1 MNSVIEYPGVQLSW
15 KRILAIAQDQ
25 PDPVVAKSALLS
37 EDLDEEQHQQEQ
49 SAFNRM
55 QCMNKALQN
64 IYTIT
69 SQDQGYIAFM
79 ATMAVELKHQCPIS
93 MAFLKHVIDFSEIP
107 TQQTLEHV
115 TRALLNKL
123 PTTKQTKINATIIWS
138 MLAQKF
144 AGSLAESI
152 WTDALGDLLIQC
164 LYDDS
169 NIYSLL
175 AIESFALTGS
185 LKRALQDQCGIARAL
200 QQVLEAVD
208 QSLCLLQSS
217 PLLPSFESIKSATT
231 TKTESPNLTL
241 VSIKHHIRIYQEL
254 KSAFKSCKSK
264 LSKKRK
270 SLNKSQHWSY
280 KTLHNDAPPD
290 QTTHEEVY
298 PQEDT
303 MAFLDLRKLHFCL
316 KWSLAHVFSKADQ
329 DTSLP
334 RPPTYF
340 QAIDANSHCKFSQ
353 DQLEVRN
360 DTFFFE
366 SVRATT
372 GIPAHAGGKWYY
384 EVILFTEGIMQIG
397 WGTKQCLLS
406 SQDGSGVGDDTHG
419 FAFDTH
425 RCAVWAA
432 GELHS
437 SSCSAV
443 VGECK
448 AGDVLG
454 CLLDLDKN
462 YCTFF
467 INGQSHGLGI
477 DVTKTTAMAVLYP
490 TVSLTGHQH
499 VVANFGRQ
507 AWYHHVEGGAKA
519 VDEAALLGCITV
531 NSKQDTVVIEE
542 KNGGDDGSLCNI
554 CYAEPINA
562 KLLPCEHD
570 GMGEHCAQ
578 TLESW

>member
-1 MNSVIEYPGVQLSW
+1 MNSVVEYPGVQLSW

-25 PDPVVAKSALLS
+25 PDPIVAKSVLS
-37 EDLDEEQHQQEQ
+37 SDIDEEYQQEQ
-49 SAFNRM
+49 TTFNRM
-55 QCMNKALQN
+55 QCINRVSL
-64 IYTIT
+64 
-69 SQDQGYIAFM
+69 QDQGYIAFM
-79 ATMAVELKHQCPIS
+79 VTMVIELKHQCPIS

-107 TQQTLEHV
+107 TQQTLKHV
-115 TRALLNKL
+115 TMALLNKL
-123 PTTKQTKINATIIWS
+123 STKQTKTNATIIWS

-152 WTDALGDLLIQC
+152 WTDALGDLLVQC
-164 LYDDS
+164 LHDDN

-185 LKRALQDQCGIARAL
+185 LKRLLQDQLDIARAL
-200 QQVLEAVD
+200 QQVLERVE
-208 QSLCLLQSS
+208 QSLCLLQPS

-231 TKTESPNLTL
+231 ATDSPNLTL

-254 KSAFKSCKSK
+254 KSAFKSCTLK

-270 SLNKSQHWSY
+270 SLRKLQNRGY
-280 KTLHNDAPPD
+280 KTLHNDTPD
-290 QTTHEEVY
+290 QDTNKPH
-298 PQEDT
+298 QENC
-303 MAFLDLRKLHFCL
+303 MSFLDLRKLHFSL
-316 KWSLAHVFSKADQ
+316 KWSLTHVFSKTDQ
-329 DTSLP
+329 DISLP
-334 RPPTYF
+334 HQQTYL
-340 QAIDANSHCKFSQ
+340 QPVDYNSHCKFSV

-372 GIPAHAGGKWYY
+372 GIPTNVGGKWYY
-384 EVILFTEGIMQIG
+384 EVILFTNGIMQIG

-406 SQDGSGVGDDTHG
+406 SQDGSGIGDDVHG

-437 SSCSAV
+437 SSSTF
-443 VGECK
+443 GECK

-454 CLLDLDKN
+454 CLLDLDSN

-467 INGQSHGLGI
+467 INGQNHGLTI
-477 DVTKTTAMAVLYP
+477 DVTKTTMALYP
-490 TVSLTGHQH
+490 TISLTGHQH
-499 VVANFGRQ
+499 VMANFGRQ
-507 AWYHHVEGGAKA
+507 AWYHSVDGANAVNDTASRYPTVEMKPSLTQN
-519 VDEAALLGCITV
+519 E
-531 NSKQDTVVIEE
+531 
-542 KNGGDDGSLCNI
+542 DDGPFCNI
-554 CYAEPINA
+554 CYSEPINA

-570 GMGEHCAQ
+570 GMGENCAQ
-578 TLESW
+578 TLESCPFCRSIIEKVVYL

>member
-1 MNSVIEYPGVQLSW
+1 MNSAVEYPGVQLSW
-15 KRILAIAQDQ
+15 RRILAIAQDQ
-25 PDPVVAKSALLS
+25 PDPIAVKGVLS
-37 EDLDEEQHQQEQ
+37 DDSDDEYRQEHTT
-49 SAFNRM
+49 FNRM

-69 SQDQGYIAFM
+69 SHGQGYIAFM
-79 ATMAVELKHQCPIS
+79 ETMAIELKYQCPIS
-93 MAFLKHVIDFSEIP
+93 MAFLKHIIDFSEIP

-115 TRALLNKL
+115 TMALLNKL
-123 PTTKQTKINATIIWS
+123 STKQTKINAIIIWS

-169 NIYSLL
+169 NMYSLL

-185 LKRALQDQCGIARAL
+185 LKRSLQDQFSIARTL
-200 QQVLEAVD
+200 QQVSDTV
-208 QSLCLLQSS
+208 QQNLCLFQPS

-231 TKTESPNLTL
+231 TDSPNLTL
-241 VSIKHHIRIYQEL
+241 VSIKHHIRLYQEL

-270 SLNKSQHWSY
+270 SLRKSQNWGY
-280 KTLHNDAPPD
+280 KTLYNDAPD
-290 QTTHEEVY
+290 HDTTKTYQDNTIV
-298 PQEDT
+298 
-303 MAFLDLRKLHFCL
+303 FLDLRKLHFCL
-316 KWSLAHVFSKADQ
+316 NWSLTHVFSKTNQ
-329 DTSLP
+329 DSSLHP
-334 RPPTYF
+334 CQQTYL
-340 QAIDANSHCKFSQ
+340 QPIDSNSHCKFSM
-353 DQLEVRN
+353 DRLEVRN

-372 GIPAHAGGKWYY
+372 GIPTNTGGKWYY
-384 EVILFTEGIMQIG
+384 EVFLFTDGIMQIG

-406 SQDGSGVGDDTHG
+406 PQDGSGIGDDVHG

-437 SSCSAV
+437 SSSALL
-443 VGECK
+443 GECK

-454 CLLDLDKN
+454 CLLDLDKS

-467 INGQSHGLGI
+467 INGQNHGLSI
-477 DVTKTTAMAVLYP
+477 DVTKTEMALYP
-490 TVSLTGHQH
+490 TISLTGHQH

-507 AWYHHVEGGAKA
+507 AWYHSVDGAKA
-519 VDEAALLGCITV
+519 VNDAAPRCHTVKIKHDTTETEDEGL
-531 NSKQDTVVIEE
+531 
-542 KNGGDDGSLCNI
+542 LCNI
-554 CYAEPINA
+554 CYAEPIST
-562 KLLPCEHD
+562 KLMPCEHD
-570 GMGEHCAQ
+570 GLGENCAQ